1 MKNIKNIAVVAGIIA
16 SLGIS
21 TAFAATDDNTSVG
34 RMRSKVCS
42 ADQTCIAGEK
52 STDYRNMRRPRAHKN
67 NPFKTLAELTNKD
80 EKTIM
85 EECRA
90 KKLNPAQ
97 YADKNGVF
105 SKYKATRLTI
115 LQERLAQGVKNGKI
129 TQAKADE
136 FLKGFNQRMEDA
148 RNGKMPMHR
157 LNKHKMRANGPQG
170 ECLLR
175 RNADGSVAQGSEG
188 MAYREHPM
196 YGKMPLDTLANI
208 TGKAVENLYA
218 EAYKEK
224 LNCAGLAKK
233 LGVLDQYKAERLTI
247 RKEMLAKAVSDG
259 KLTQAQADKA
269 LENLGK
275 RIEAGQ
281 HEGHMGHQ
289 QARPRFSPMHPGP
302 VVPHNNTTK

>member
-21 TAFAATDDNTSVG
+21 TAFAATDDNTNMT
-34 RMRSKVCS
+34 RMRNRVCP
-42 ADQTCIAGEK
+42 AGQTCTTGANSAG
-52 STDYRNMRRPRAHKN
+52 YRNMHRPRQHKN
-67 NPFKTLAELTNKD
+67 SPFKTLAEVTNKD
-80 EKTIM
+80 EKTVM

-97 YADKNGVF
+97 YAEKNGVF
-105 SKYKATRLTI
+105 SKYKAARLTI
-115 LQERLAQGVKNGKI
+115 VQERLAQGVKDGKI

-148 RNGKMPMHR
+148 KNGKLPMR
-157 LNKHKMRANGPQG
+157 KLNKHKIHANGPQG

-175 RNADGSVAQGSEG
+175 RNADGSVAQGAEG

-208 TGKAVENLYA
+208 TGKAAENLYA
-218 EAYKEK
+218 EASKEK

-233 LGVLDQYKAERLTI
+233 LGVLDQYKAERLSI
-247 RKEMLAKAVSDG
+247 RKEMLAKAVSEG
-259 KLTQAQADKA
+259 KLTQEQADKA

-281 HEGHMGHQ
+281 HEGPMGRRQGGH
-289 QARPRFSPMHPGP
+289 RFSPMHPGP
-302 VVPHNNTTK
+302 VVPNK